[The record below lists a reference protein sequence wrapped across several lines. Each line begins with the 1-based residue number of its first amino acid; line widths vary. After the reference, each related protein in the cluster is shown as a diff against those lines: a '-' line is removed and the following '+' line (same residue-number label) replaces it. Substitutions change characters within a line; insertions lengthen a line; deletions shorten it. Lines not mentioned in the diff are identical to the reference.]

1 MATAAPKKRKAKAPP
16 PAGYVCK
23 LCKQPGHWVYE
34 CAQCVKK
41 PKVAKAPPKPNPCVS
56 TEEARIKCHCG
67 LRAMKR
73 RSWKADQAAPEQR
86 WVCARL
92 KKHKIKRGDQ
102 NLKPCKFNV
111 AVATAVPSSA
121 PPAKKRVNTRYLQRD
136 RRRKLKR
143 KVFVSGMPFKAKAA
157 DFWLSSSRRRRG
169 RAPVGRRKG
178 GRKTGRPTRRLTDRG
193 GRHGG
198 GAAGSKL
205 DGGRWLG
212 IKRVAE
218 KPPTK
223 DATTGDGGDSSSSD
237 DDIERLGLVVVV
249 VFVRRPN
256 VWLSRPGKAWT
267 AAASSVSS
275 EGRRQGASVTQFILL
290 FRGGALATGEGG
302 GAVVRLLPHL
312 LVRAEDGVEHFLR
325 RELLLRERVA
335 RADDLVALEL
345 LRALH
350 LHQPVR
356 DVEGL
361 LALGELGL
369 VGLRLALVG
378 RDRRLVLRLA
388 QALGHVAVERRRR
401 ALLRGGR
408 EAERQRR
415 EGEDLRCVLRSREGT
430 RGALGWI

>member
-1 MATAAPKKRKAKAPP
+1 MASAAPKKRKAKAPP

-73 RSWKADQAAPEQR
+73 RSWKADAAAPEQR

-157 DFWLSSSRRRRG
+157 EFLVEFFESHG
-169 RAPVGRRKG
+169 VAAPARVAALEKG
-178 GRKTGRPTRRLTDRG
+178 GRKTGQAYATFETTEAADAAVALSGSRAGVPFLAKRR
-193 GRHGG
+193 GRVTVRMPRR
-198 GAAGSKL
+198 SKL
-205 DGGRWLG
+205 DGGRWLE

-218 KPPTK
+218 KPPAK
-223 DATTGDGGDSSSSD
+223 DATTGGGDDSSSSD
-237 DDIERLGLVVVV
+237 DD
-249 VFVRRPN
+249 
-256 VWLSRPGKAWT
+256 
-267 AAASSVSS
+267 SSSDSDSS
-275 EGRRQGASVTQFILL
+275 SSSSS
-290 FRGGALATGEGG
+290 
-302 GAVVRLLPHL
+302 
-312 LVRAEDGVEHFLR
+312 DG
-325 RELLLRERVA
+325 
-335 RADDLVALEL
+335 
-345 LRALH
+345 
-350 LHQPVR
+350 
-356 DVEGL
+356 
-361 LALGELGL
+361 
-369 VGLRLALVG
+369 
-378 RDRRLVLRLA
+378 
-388 QALGHVAVERRRR
+388 
-401 ALLRGGR
+401 
-408 EAERQRR
+408 
-415 EGEDLRCVLRSREGT
+415 
-430 RGALGWI
+430 